1 MAPLKSLVLAS
12 ILALSATVTANHG
25 PYMPLYA
32 RNFPSGT
39 GAPYPSGTGTG
50 YSYGTGTGV
59 VPYPTGG
66 SPGSGGSGSGPG
78 SGPGGASVSEKAA
91 TCPLPTTVTT
101 TTQVYVTVTVG
112 GPPQAA
118 STAGLSPPYSIPG
131 GGVGPIGGTGTG
143 TGVAST
149 GVAQPTGTGAF
160 GKRMEMRGLERK
172 EKKRGHFWA

>member
-1 MAPLKSLVLAS
+1 MAPLKSIVLAS
-12 ILALSATVTANHG
+12 ILALSTTVTANNG

-32 RNFPSGT
+32 RVFPSDT
-39 GAPYPSGTGTG
+39 RAPYPSGTGTG

-66 SPGSGGSGSGPG
+66 SPGSGGSGGAG
-78 SGPGGASVSEKAA
+78 SGKAGAGGAGLSEKAA

-112 GPPQAA
+112 GPSQAA
-118 STAGLSPPYSIPG
+118 STAALSPPYSVPG
-131 GGVGPIGGTGTG
+131 GGAGPIGGTG

-149 GVAQPTGTGAF
+149 GAAQPTGTGAF

-172 EKKRGHFWA
+172 EKKRGQFWA